1 MDEPTKLDKKVNSY
15 FLARITE
22 LDGEINKV
30 TVTNVYDLDKDGNVI
45 EDSKKDVVAYQK

>member
-1 MDEPTKLDKKVNSY
+1 MLDKKVNSY

-30 TVTNVYDLDKDGNVI
+30 TVTNIYELDKDENII
-45 EDSKKDVVAYQK
+45 EDSKKDIIAYQK